1 MDQSLHEVGWS
12 RRRFLAMS
20 VVSAG
25 GLVLAACGSSSKTSQ
40 ETSPAGT
47 VGATG
52 VSGGSAT
59 TTAGTATTTAGTATA
74 ATGSAA
80 KGSLKVGMNS
90 VVDGLTPFAIQGYV
104 WSQMLGFVYYDP
116 LITKDSKGNLLPGI
130 ATKWDT
136 SDPKKTVLTIRSGVK
151 FHDGSAL
158 TAKDVAY
165 SIAARADEKVIA
177 STKGRPIMTPSQWVS
192 AVATDDVTVVVTTT
206 ERVEFLVDPQPVLI
220 VPNESFGKVNFATEV
235 MGTGPYKLKKFTS
248 GTGVDG
254 VANADYWGGAPA
266 IETLSFA
273 FFKDPATATTGLR
286 SGQVQ
291 ALYDVAPANVDSVSK
306 VDGTV
311 VSGSGTYAFWW
322 ILQMG
327 KAPLDDPEVRKALR
341 YCFDNEA
348 INNAAFKG
356 KGKPHSWNPFKLF
369 PTSSGADVD
378 TPYDPEKTK
387 QMLAALG
394 KSDISVPILC
404 IEGYQDGI
412 AAAQVMQESFKKAG
426 IKCEVEVAN
435 AKDWLDRTYTKGT
448 WEGITFNAG
457 NLPFPAK
464 NFYDYLVNPSCLKSA
479 YKTGDVIPAVVTLYN
494 KIKATPFEA
503 PELTALMA
511 QAEKTIVDDAVALMG
526 FGADVSLVLPKGLSG
541 VTTNGFGDVFWN
553 KASFA

>member
-1 MDQSLHEVGWS
+1 MVDKVECVGWS

-25 GLVLAACGSSSKTSQ
+25 GLVLAACGSSSKKVQ
-40 ETSPAGT
+40 ETSPETKATSGSSGT
-47 VGATG
+47 TASTTTG
-52 VSGGSAT
+52 STTGSTPASSGGSSKT
-59 TTAGTATTTAGTATA
+59 T
-74 ATGSAA
+74 
-80 KGSLKVGMNS
+80 LKVGMNS

-104 WSQMLGFVYYDP
+104 WSQMLGFVFYDP
-116 LITKDSKGNLLPGI
+116 LITKDAKGNLLPAI

-136 SDPKKTVLTIRSGVK
+136 TDPKKTVLTVRSGVK
-151 FHDGSAL
+151 FHDGTPM

-177 STKGRPIMTPSQWVS
+177 STKGRPIMTPTQWVS
-192 AVATDDVTVVVTTT
+192 AVATDDVTVVITTT

-254 VANADYWGGAPA
+254 TANADYWNGAPP
-266 IETLSFA
+266 IENLSFA

-286 SGQVQ
+286 SGQVN
-291 ALYDVAPANVDSVSK
+291 ALYDVAPANVDAVSH

-311 VSGSGTYAFWW
+311 VSESGTYAFWW

-327 KAPLDDPEVRKALR
+327 KAPLDDPKVRQALR
-341 YCFDNEA
+341 YSFDNEA

-356 KGKPHSWNPFKLF
+356 KGKPHSWNPFKLY
-369 PTSSGADVD
+369 PTNSGADID
-378 TPYDPEKTK
+378 TPYDPSKTK
-387 QMLAALG
+387 QMLADLG

-464 NFYDYLVNPSCLKSA
+464 NYYDYLVNPDCLKSA
-479 YKTGDVIPAVVTLYN
+479 YKTGDVVPDVVTLYN
-494 KIKATPFEA
+494 KIKATPFES
-503 PELTALMA
+503 PDLTALMA
-511 QAEKTIVDDAVALMG
+511 QAEKSIVDETVALMG
-526 FGADVSLVLPKGLSG
+526 FGAAVSLVLPKGVSG
-541 VTTNGFGDVFWN
+541 VNVNGFGDVFWN
-553 KASFA
+553 KATFA